1 MLLDQDPCFITEMV
15 WQTELKHN
23 IIQHH
28 SFIICLNQ
36 GLEDFDS
43 IENNINKAVMAH
55 CILISVEAENKGHLQ
70 WFVKITLIN

>member
-1 MLLDQDPCFITEMV
+1 MFLDQDPCFIIEMA
-15 WQTELKHN
+15 WQTELKHT

-36 GLEDFDS
+36 GLEDFGS
-43 IENNINKAVMAH
+43 KEKNINKAVMAH
-55 CILISVEAENKGHLQ
+55 CILISVEEENKGHLQ